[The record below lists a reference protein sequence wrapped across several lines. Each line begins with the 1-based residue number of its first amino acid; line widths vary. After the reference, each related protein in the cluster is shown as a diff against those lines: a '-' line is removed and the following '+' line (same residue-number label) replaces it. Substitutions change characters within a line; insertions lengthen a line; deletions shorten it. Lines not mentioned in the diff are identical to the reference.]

1 MMSEK
6 LKMLLEQYRALE
18 RLAINKQI
26 NRDMKNIAFEILTEV
41 ANSDL
46 TKEELD
52 VLDSIYIDLKM
63 LIYLIKNQTNKD
75 ENDTKPKPKGF
86 K

>member
-75 ENDTKPKPKGF
+75 ENDQKTKPKGF